1 MYQQTPEYVDKTK
14 FLASKS
20 SKGMEMRKIIPELVS
35 ACINTYNIMHGGAV
49 KEVEVNITF
58 GEYANP
64 SFESQVETI
73 GKAKTQGIM
82 SIEQC
87 VEELYGDTLDE
98 HCKKE
103 EIARLKAEQGI
114 QEMQE
119 PGVNM
124 SAGDF
129 QVKVTNRMYRMNRKE
144 YKGLLKVASD

>member
-1 MYQQTPEYVDKTK
+1 
-14 FLASKS
+14 
-20 SKGMEMRKIIPELVS
+20 MEMRKIIPELVS
-35 ACINTYNIMHGGAV
+35 ACINNNAYSFGCSFA
-49 KEVEVNITF
+49 EVEVDIPF

-64 SFESQVETI
+64 SFESQVDTI

-129 QVKVTNRMYRMNRKE
+129 QVKVTNRMYRMSRKE